1 MKWSDS
7 REIALALWQLR
18 PEQDPKTLR
27 FTHLR
32 QWVLELPGFDDQ
44 PAHCGERLLEAI
56 QLAWMEEYED

>member
-27 FTHLR
+27 FTQLR